1 MTDPA
6 SHAPVVEAK
15 GLSLVFQTA
24 DGPVHALSNVDLTI
38 NQGEFV

>member
-15 GLSLVFQTA
+15 GLSLVFQTRM
-24 DGPVHALSNVDLTI
+24 GRCMRSPTST
-38 NQGEFV
+38 